1 MAGYVMRITRGLKQ
15 ILAEHCMKIQLHLTK
30 RFPLTPKVFYS
41 PELKWTIS
49 RQIWKSGIKGWATV
63 YTCCTNSKPHM
74 DNRTRTEQSL
84 LSAAIERSF
93 VTLRRAVSVECNF
106 LKRDSKL
113 SRLSCF
119 SSSTF
124 LTCDQ
129 TAFPDLCLKTQFLD
143 VPCKPNVLIRKL
155 KVKDLIT

>member
-15 ILAEHCMKIQLHLTK
+15 MLAEHCMKIQLHLTK

-41 PELKWTIS
+41 PEFKWSIS
-49 RQIWKSGIKGWATV
+49 RRIKGCATV

-74 DNRTRTEQSL
+74 DNRTRTEQSP

-93 VTLRRAVSVECNF
+93 VTLRRAVSVERNF

-113 SRLSCF
+113 SRISCF
-119 SSSTF
+119 SSSIF

-143 VPCKPNVLIRKL
+143 VPRKPNVLIRKL